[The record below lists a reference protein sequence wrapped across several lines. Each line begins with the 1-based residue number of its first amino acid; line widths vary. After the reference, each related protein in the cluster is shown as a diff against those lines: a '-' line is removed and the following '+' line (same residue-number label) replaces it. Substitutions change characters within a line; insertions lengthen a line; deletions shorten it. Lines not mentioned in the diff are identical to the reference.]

1 AKTKVVIDKPNKQAQ
16 VQRVQACALENSRLS
31 PSKVNKTSYSISIYK
46 KLKSAMTKFEVV
58 FITSPAI
65 GHLVPIVEF
74 AHHLINCDPRFS
86 ITLLIIT
93 MPQRPLV
100 NTYVQSC
107 VAKSAST
114 TNIKFVLLPTVDPP
128 SPDQFQSYIGRM
140 SLFIERHKPH
150 VKQAIT
156 NLMATEL
163 DLDSDRRLVGLFI
176 DVLFT
181 TMIDV
186 ANELDIPCYLY
197 FPSSATFLGFML
209 HLPILDTQLTTGLA
223 ELDTELV
230 IPSFVN
236 PVPPSVLPSVALEK
250 DGYSFALQNARRYV
264 ETKGIIINTFSELE
278 PHALNSVSA
287 SQVPPIYPIGPVLDL
302 AGPAQ
307 WHPDRAQHERI
318 MRWLDDQ
325 PPSTV
330 VFLCFG
336 SMGVLSGS
344 QVGEIALG
352 LELAGVRFVWALR
365 EPPKAQFALPD
376 DYTSLEKV
384 LPDGFLERT
393 NKIGLVCGW
402 VSQVSIL
409 AHKAI
414 GGFISH
420 CGWNS
425 ILESL
430 WYGIPIAT
438 WPIYAEQQ
446 INAFEMVKELGL
458 AIEIRLDYREG
469 SDLVLANEVERG
481 INCLMDCDNEVRKKV
496 KDMSKKSRVAMMEN
510 GSSYVSLKALIEE
523 LVL

>member
-1 AKTKVVIDKPNKQAQ
+1 
-16 VQRVQACALENSRLS
+16 
-31 PSKVNKTSYSISIYK
+31 
-46 KLKSAMTKFEVV
+46 MTKFEVV
-58 FITSPAI
+58 FITTPAI
-65 GHLVPIVEF
+65 GHLVPIVKF

-86 ITLLIIT
+86 ITILIIT
-93 MPQRPLV
+93 MPERPLV

-107 VAKSAST
+107 VAKSAS

-128 SPDQFQSYIGRM
+128 SPDQFQSSIGRM

-163 DLDSDRRLVGLFI
+163 DLDSDRRFVGFFI
-176 DVLFT
+176 DLFT
-181 TMIDV
+181 TPMIDV

-209 HLPILDTQLTTGLA
+209 HLPILDTQLTTGTGLV
-223 ELDTELV
+223 ELNTELV
-230 IPSFVN
+230 IPSFAN
-236 PVPPSVLPSVALEK
+236 PVPPSVLPSIALEK
-250 DGYSFALQNARRYV
+250 DGYSIFLQNARRYV

-278 PHALNSVSA
+278 PHALNSFSA

-336 SMGVLSGS
+336 SMGGLSGS
-344 QVGEIALG
+344 QVREIALG

-365 EPPKAQFALPD
+365 EPPKAQFAFPD
-376 DYTSLEKV
+376 DYMSFEKV
-384 LPDGFLERT
+384 LPDGFLEGT
-393 NKIGLVCGW
+393 SKIGLVCGW

-430 WYGIPIAT
+430 WHGIPIAT

-481 INCLMDCDNEVRKKV
+481 INRLMDYDNEVRKKV
-496 KDMSKKSRVAMMEN
+496 KEMSKKSRVAMMEN
-510 GSSYVSLKALIEE
+510 GSSYVLLRPLIQE

>member
-1 AKTKVVIDKPNKQAQ
+1 
-16 VQRVQACALENSRLS
+16 
-31 PSKVNKTSYSISIYK
+31 
-46 KLKSAMTKFEVV
+46 MTKFEVV
-58 FITSPAI
+58 FITTPAI
-65 GHLVPIVEF
+65 GQLVPIVEF

-86 ITLLIIT
+86 ITILIVT
-93 MPQRPLV
+93 LPQRPLV

-107 VAKSAST
+107 VATSAST
-114 TNIKFVLLPTVDPP
+114 NINFVHLPPVDLP
-128 SPDQFQSYIGRM
+128 SPDQFQSSIGCL
-140 SLFIERHKPH
+140 SLFAERHKPH

-156 NLMATEL
+156 NLMATESDL
-163 DLDSDRRLVGLFI
+163 DLDLDRRLVGFFI
-176 DVLFT
+176 DLFT
-181 TMIDV
+181 TSMIDV

-197 FPSSATFLGFML
+197 FQSTAAFLGFML

-236 PVPPSVLPSVALEK
+236 PVPPSVLPSVVLEK
-250 DGYSFALQNARRYV
+250 DGYSFFLQNARRYV

-278 PHALNSVSA
+278 PHALNSVST
-287 SQVPPIYPIGPVLDL
+287 SQVPPVYPIGPVLDL
-302 AGPAQ
+302 TGSAQ

-336 SMGVLSGS
+336 SMGGVSGS
-344 QVGEIALG
+344 QVREIAFG
-352 LELAGVRFVWALR
+352 LELAGVRFVWALP
-365 EPPKAQFALPD
+365 EPPKAQFGLSD
-376 DYTSLEKV
+376 DYMSLEKV
-384 LPDGFLERT
+384 LPNGFLERT
-393 NKIGLVCGW
+393 SKIGLVCGW

-446 INAFEMVKELGL
+446 INAFQMVKELGL

-481 INCLMDCDNEVRKKV
+481 INCLMDYDNEVRKKV
-496 KDMSKKSRVAMMEN
+496 KEISKKSRVAMMEN
-510 GSSYVSLKALIEE
+510 GSSYVSLKALIQE

>member
-1 AKTKVVIDKPNKQAQ
+1 
-16 VQRVQACALENSRLS
+16 
-31 PSKVNKTSYSISIYK
+31 
-46 KLKSAMTKFEVV
+46 MTKFEVV
-58 FITSPAI
+58 FITTPAI

-100 NTYVQSC
+100 NTFVQSC

-114 TNIKFVLLPTVDPP
+114 TNIKFVLVLLPTVDPP

-163 DLDSDRRLVGLFI
+163 DLDSDRRLVGFFI
-176 DVLFT
+176 DGLFT
-181 TMIDV
+181 TMID
-186 ANELDIPCYLY
+186 
-197 FPSSATFLGFML
+197 
-209 HLPILDTQLTTGLA
+209 
-223 ELDTELV
+223 LDTELV

-481 INCLMDCDNEVRKKV
+481 INCLMEYDNEVRKKV